1 MSVNIIDK
9 IKIHLKKKAIPVS
22 TQVKTSSVSSFTE
35 STRSLLN
42 PGCGW
47 YQIYSFNLAEES
59 PLYIACEEEQLVL
72 LRIDIHAYRATNQ
85 IPDEARDRLDKILSF
100 FAKHDKGI
108 ILRIVYDTD
117 GHGIEHEPASISIV
131 KSHMTQ
137 IGSIICRHRG
147 EILVHQGIF
156 VGSWGEM
163 HSSKFLSTAHMTEL
177 VQTLYE
183 AIGGICPIAVR
194 KPVQFRSI
202 ASRLELK
209 KKTDKD
215 VRETIQLTSQIDMR
229 IAQNQSVSF
238 TLFND
243 GIFGSETDL
252 GTYGIKP
259 RTENTKQT
267 NYYYN
272 DNINN
277 NNNNRAWARQ
287 DELDWQETQ
296 MQRSF
301 TGGEA
306 VGMFNTINAISPRS
320 KTSSLNSNRMIRELA
335 QMHVS
340 YLNSTYRQ
348 EQLDAWKNQNMTWN
362 GETISVYDYIGR
374 HLGYRFTV
382 IDVKQIKNKEEKKA
396 PKDLQ
401 AQSSTDN
408 ISHYT
413 MQITIR
419 NTGFANLCEE
429 AECKLLLVSPQI
441 VESSTQMPEQTS
453 KQMSIQ
459 MPQQKIQQE
468 ITLNCD
474 PRTWDSGSDTVIEC
488 DIPVENNQMENL
500 IKQNQKAKYLSQL
513 PTKDTCNLYLQLT
526 RKRDGRLIAFANK
539 NADAQYGLPLFRP
552 SISFGVS
559 K

>member
-1 MSVNIIDK
+1 MFNK
-9 IKIHLKKKAIPVS
+9 IKTYFNRTKKI
-22 TQVKTSSVSSFTE
+22 SFTE
-35 STRSLLN
+35 STRPLLN

-72 LRIDIHAYRATNQ
+72 LRIDIHAYRTTNQ
-85 IPDEARDRLDKILSF
+85 IPDKARDRLDQILSF
-100 FAKHDKGI
+100 FAEHDKGI

-117 GHGIEHEPASISIV
+117 GHGMEHEPASIGIV
-131 KSHMTQ
+131 KSHMAQ
-137 IGSIICRHRG
+137 LGSMISRHKG
-147 EILVHQGIF
+147 EILIHQGIF

-163 HSSKFLSTAHMTEL
+163 HSSKFLSAAPMTEL

-194 KPVQFRSI
+194 KPEQLRSI
-202 ASRLELK
+202 VEQLKLE
-209 KKTDKD
+209 KKT
-215 VRETIQLTSQIDMR
+215 
-229 IAQNQSVSF
+229 AVSL

-252 GTYGIKP
+252 GTYGTEP
-259 RTENTKQT
+259 RI
-267 NYYYN
+267 
-272 DNINN
+272 DNSS
-277 NNNNRAWARQ
+277 NNRAWVRQ

-306 VGMFNTINAISPRS
+306 VGMPNVINEVSPRS
-320 KTSSLNSNRMIRELA
+320 TAISLDSSLMIRELD
-335 QMHVS
+335 QMHLS

-348 EQLDAWKNQNMTWN
+348 EQLNVWKNQSMTWN

-382 IDVKQIKNKEEKKA
+382 IDIKQIKNKETKKA

-429 AECKLLLVSPQI
+429 SECKLVA
-441 VESSTQMPEQTS
+441 VAESSKAQVFLIDT
-453 KQMSIQ
+453 
-459 MPQQKIQQE
+459 
-468 ITLNCD
+468 D
-474 PRTWDSGSDTVIEC
+474 PCTWDSGRDTVIAC
-488 DIPVENNQMENL
+488 CIPTELWQSQKL
-500 IKQNQKAKYLSQL
+500 QKQSQAAKF
-513 PTKDTCNLYLQLT
+513 YLQLT
-526 RKRDGRLIAFANK
+526 RKRDGRLISFANE
-539 NADAQYGLPLFRP
+539 NTDARDGLLLFRS

-559 K
+559 AR